1 MLNERETQI
10 ILEQFFED
18 CKRHWTY
25 AGYDE
30 RKAFEFAIS
39 DVEFLERDPFSP
51 FGNELDQETKEKFI
65 KYRKQDLEK

>member
-1 MLNERETQI
+1 MLNEKETQI

-18 CKRHWTY
+18 CKRHWEY

-30 RKAFEFAIS
+30 RKAFEFALS

-51 FGNELDQETKEKFI
+51 FGNKLDQETKEKFV
-65 KYRKQDLEK
+65 KYRRQDLEK

>member
-18 CKRHWTY
+18 CKRHWKC

-39 DVEFLERDPFSP
+39 DVEFIERDPFSP

-65 KYRKQDLEK
+65 KYKKQDLGI